1 MSAGEWLAASCMAQ
15 LAQNAAL
22 DPLQVFDF
30 MPERA
35 GLPRA
40 QVEDPVL
47 QAWDGAGFTGR
58 IGTVA
63 IGFRDGGERPVRL
76 RLLMGRVEAQMAAL
90 PADLGG
96 EGWRLAGLS
105 LARSRLTRVK
115 DGWLGRSEWAVRVFR
130 VN

>member
-1 MSAGEWLAASCMAQ
+1 MSAGDWLAASCMAH
-15 LAQNAAL
+15 LAENAAL
-22 DPLQVFDF
+22 DPLQLFDF
-30 MPERA
+30 VPERA
-35 GLPRA
+35 GFPWA

-47 QAWDGAGFTGR
+47 GSWDGAGVTGR
-58 IGTVA
+58 VGTLA
-63 IGFRDGGERPVRL
+63 IAFRDGGERPARL
-76 RLLMGRVEAQMAAL
+76 RLLMGRVEDQMAGL

-105 LARSRLTRVK
+105 LARSRLARVR